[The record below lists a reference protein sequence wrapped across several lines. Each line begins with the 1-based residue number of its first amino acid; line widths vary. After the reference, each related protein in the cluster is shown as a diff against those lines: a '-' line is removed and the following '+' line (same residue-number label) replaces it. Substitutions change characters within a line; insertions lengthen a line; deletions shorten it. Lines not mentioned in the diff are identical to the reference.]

1 MNNSIYS
8 NIKESKTGDLLPF
21 FTDGK
26 SMDSFYNPVKEAES
40 IILQLEKSYNFF
52 IITGLGSG
60 ILLKNLLQSFPE
72 SKIIVIENS
81 QADYDYLK
89 QIPLINTLY
98 NNKNVIFSTISSIKE
113 DLQNN
118 YIPALYGELKIIQR
132 QSWISHINFEEL
144 NLKVSEA
151 LNIISND
158 FATQSF
164 FGKLWQYN
172 IIKNL
177 KLYKNCNKIDNK
189 IQIDINKTALVV
201 AAGPSID
208 SKVDLIKKQR
218 NNYFIIATDTAF
230 SILSNNNIQ
239 SDIAI
244 SIDGQNVS
252 YNHFNNLK
260 QNYSN
265 TIFLFDFCANP
276 NCVSYLQKKNATI
289 GFFKSM
295 HPLLN
300 FIKNDF
306 KILSSGTG
314 TITMSALD
322 LAVQLGFKNIEIFGA
337 DFGYINGKSYAKGTY
352 LDTLYQKSANK
363 IEPSELIF
371 DKLLFRTNLIKNE
384 SKVTTKLLLNYQQSL
399 ENYVKSY
406 GLEFKKENYSY
417 KITNNS
423 KKSLTIND
431 FFTDFK
437 YDDFICKLKSLNKEQ
452 LLVALLPYIAF
463 LRGKNSKLSWE
474 EYLNKAYKNLLR
486 LI

>member
-1 MNNSIYS
+1 M
-8 NIKESKTGDLLPF
+8 
-21 FTDGK
+21 
-26 SMDSFYNPVKEAES
+26 
-40 IILQLEKSYNFF
+40 
-52 IITGLGSG
+52 
-60 ILLKNLLQSFPE
+60 
-72 SKIIVIENS
+72 
-81 QADYDYLK
+81 
-89 QIPLINTLY
+89 
-98 NNKNVIFSTISSIKE
+98 
-113 DLQNN
+113 
-118 YIPALYGELKIIQR
+118 
-132 QSWISHINFEEL
+132 
-144 NLKVSEA
+144 
-151 LNIISND
+151 
-158 FATQSF
+158 
-164 FGKLWQYN
+164 
-172 IIKNL
+172 
-177 KLYKNCNKIDNK
+177 
-189 IQIDINKTALVV
+189 VV
-201 AAGPSID
+201 AAGPSLD
-208 SKVDLIKKQR
+208 SKIDLIKKQR

-276 NCVSYLQKKNATI
+276 NCVSYLQKKKATI

-300 FIKNDF
+300 LIKNDF
-306 KILSSGTG
+306 KILSSGSG

-322 LAVQLGFKNIEIFGA
+322 LAVQLGFKNIEILGA

-363 IEPSELIF
+363 IEPSVLIF

-406 GLEFKKENYSY
+406 GLEFKNENYSY

-474 EYLNKAYKNLLR
+474 EYLNRAYKDLLR